1 MPGLQSVSA
10 TEYSFDGNPSPDDEA
25 ASCSDGSIHIIPD
38 NGFASEPS
46 MSSPIETAGCSY
58 RSPHIPSNCHESKPF
73 MFDSFDPI
81 TSSFASAALAGTAET
96 RKLESD
102 LYDSG
107 ASRHMTPFKDRLIN
121 YTPITSRP
129 ITAADKR
136 VFHAVGKGDMR
147 VRIPNG
153 STTTTI
159 LLKDVLY
166 APVMGVTIISISCV
180 TAARFAVLF

>member
-1 MPGLQSVSA
+1 MA
-10 TEYSFDGNPSPDDEA
+10 PST
-25 ASCSDGSIHIIPD
+25 SHIIPD
-38 NGFASEPS
+38 NGFAAEPS
-46 MSSPIETAGCSY
+46 MFSLIETAGCSY
-58 RSPHIPSNCHESKPF
+58 CSPYIPSNCHESKPF

-96 RKLESD
+96 RKLKSN

-107 ASRHMTPFKDRLIN
+107 TSRHMMLFKDWLIN
-121 YTPITSRP
+121 YTPITSCP

-136 VFHAVGKGDMR
+136 VFHAVGKGDMHI
-147 VRIPNG
+147 RILNG

-166 APVMGVTIISISCV
+166 APAMGVTIISVSRV
-180 TAARFAVLF
+180 TAAGFAILFRAKFC